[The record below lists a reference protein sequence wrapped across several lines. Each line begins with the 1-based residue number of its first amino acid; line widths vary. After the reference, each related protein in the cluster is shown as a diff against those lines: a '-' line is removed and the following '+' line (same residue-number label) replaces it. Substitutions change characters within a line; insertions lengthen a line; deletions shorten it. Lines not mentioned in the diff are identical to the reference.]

1 MSLKSIFFSKSSKI
15 EAIQKERDSYKSKL
29 EIASK
34 ELEELKEIVAENI
47 KRSKSTSFLSENM
60 KKLEDLEHELKIQK
74 QRVQEAKKIA
84 QNAMHVKKDFL
95 ANMRHEVRTPMNS
108 ILAFSDMLTHEL
120 KDKTQLSYAKNI
132 FSSGHKL
139 LSLMDD
145 IIELSRLESG
155 IFEIKKRA
163 IDTPLFFNSV
173 VKGHEV
179 KAASKGLKL
188 TLEVDSAIP
197 ESLILD
203 DEKVKEILDNLIS
216 NAIKFTKNG
225 TVTVSILAEQH
236 NHTQN
241 EIDISMLVKDTGVG
255 IDVHSHQRIFE
266 IFEKRED
273 TNDSEFQGIGLGLS
287 INKKM
292 AKLMDGDISL
302 SSTLGEGSTFTFN
315 LNRLEIVLTSAD
327 DTEEKLNLNFNL
339 IKPEGASIMVVD
351 DVQSSCEMIKNAFTQ
366 TNTQVVTH
374 SNLHEAIKSLKSHA
388 FDLIFI
394 DVNILNMDENAVS
407 KVIAKMSN
415 APIVSLTQTS
425 VKDIIFTKGGVNV
438 VGHLKKPISK
448 VELFKISLKVL
459 NSSLLLD
466 TSLED
471 EFQTINNFS
480 HLDKKSL
487 EQFLSHHSKDVIP
500 LFTQAVATNDLNMI
514 ASFSK
519 TLLSLAQQYQIS
531 SLVAFSQELLQ
542 KIELFDIETINTM
555 LAEYKE
561 KIKRL
566 QNL

>member
-1 MSLKSIFFSKSSKI
+1 MSLKSIFFSKSSQI
-15 EAIQKERDSYKSKL
+15 EVIQKERDTYKNEL
-29 EIASK
+29 EKASK
-34 ELEELKEIVAENI
+34 ELEELKVIVAENI

-60 KKLEDLEHELKIQK
+60 KKLEDLEYELKIQK

-84 QNAMHVKKDFL
+84 QDAMHVKKDFL

-139 LSLMDD
+139 LALMDD

-155 IFEIKKRA
+155 IFEVKKRA
-163 IDTPLFFNSV
+163 IDTALFFNSV
-173 VKGHEV
+173 VKGHEP
-179 KAASKGLKL
+179 KAYRKGLQL
-188 TLEVDSAIP
+188 TLKVDSTIP
-197 ESLILD
+197 ESLIFD
-203 DEKVKEILDNLIS
+203 DEKVKEILDNLIG

-225 TVTVSILAEQH
+225 KVTVNILAKQH

-241 EIDISMLVKDTGVG
+241 EIDISMVVKDTGTG
-255 IDVHSHQRIFE
+255 IDAHSHQRIFE

-273 TNDSEFQGIGLGLS
+273 AKDGEFQGIGLGLS

-302 SSTLGEGSTFTFN
+302 SSTLGEGSTFTFS
-315 LNRLEIVLTSAD
+315 LNRLEIVLASAD
-327 DTEEKLNLNFNL
+327 DTEEQSNLNFNL
-339 IKPEGASIMVVD
+339 IKPEGASIMVID

-366 TNTQVVTH
+366 TNTKVITH
-374 SNLHEAIKSLKSHA
+374 SNLHEAIKSLKSHV

-425 VKDIIFTKGGVNV
+425 VKDIIFTKDGVNV

-459 NSSLLLD
+459 NSSLSLD
-466 TSLED
+466 SSLED
-471 EFQTINNFS
+471 ESQTISDFS

-487 EQFLSHHSKDVIP
+487 EQFLSHHSKDVTP

-519 TLLSLAQQYQIS
+519 TLFSLAQQYKIS

-542 KIELFDIETINTM
+542 KIELFEIDTINTM
-555 LAEYKE
+555 MAEYKE

>member
-84 QNAMHVKKDFL
+84 QDAMHVKKDFL

>member
-1 MSLKSIFFSKSSKI
+1 MSLKSIFFSKSSQI
-15 EAIQKERDSYKSKL
+15 EVIQKERDTYKNEL
-29 EIASK
+29 EKASK
-34 ELEELKEIVAENI
+34 ELEELKVIVAENI

-60 KKLEDLEHELKIQK
+60 KKLEDLEYELKIQK

-84 QNAMHVKKDFL
+84 QDAMHVKKDFL

-120 KDKTQLSYAKNI
+120 KDKTQLSHAKNI

-139 LSLMDD
+139 LALMDD

-155 IFEIKKRA
+155 IFEVKKRA
-163 IDTPLFFNSV
+163 IDTALFFNSV
-173 VKGHEV
+173 VKGHKP
-179 KAASKGLKL
+179 KAYRKGLQL
-188 TLEVDSAIP
+188 TLKVDSTIP
-197 ESLILD
+197 ESLIFD
-203 DEKVKEILDNLIS
+203 DEKVKEILDNLIG

-225 TVTVSILAEQH
+225 KVTVNILAKQH

-241 EIDISMLVKDTGVG
+241 EIDISMVVKDTGTG
-255 IDVHSHQRIFE
+255 IDAHSHQRIFE

-273 TNDSEFQGIGLGLS
+273 AKDGEFQGIGLGLS

-292 AKLMDGDISL
+292 AKLMDGNISL
-302 SSTLGEGSTFTFN
+302 SSTLGEGSTFTFS
-315 LNRLEIVLTSAD
+315 LNRLEIVLASAD
-327 DTEEKLNLNFNL
+327 DTEEQSNLNFNL
-339 IKPEGASIMVVD
+339 IKPEGASIMVID

-366 TNTQVVTH
+366 TNTKVITH
-374 SNLHEAIKSLKSHA
+374 SNLHEAIKSLKSHV

-425 VKDIIFTKGGVNV
+425 VKDIIFTKDGVNV

-459 NSSLLLD
+459 NSSLSLD
-466 TSLED
+466 SSLED
-471 EFQTINNFS
+471 ESQTISDFS

-487 EQFLSHHSKDVIP
+487 EQFLSHHSKDVTP

-519 TLLSLAQQYQIS
+519 TLFSLAQQYKIS

-542 KIELFDIETINTM
+542 KIELFEIDTINTM
-555 LAEYKE
+555 MAEYKE